1 MRFLLRVDSHARN
14 HSAHPQAQSRVA
26 ALRAYPCSDALR
38 ACSAAP
44 TARSARVSGRYIPIL
59 RSSKRS
65 SAVTQPPG
73 SCAVSA
79 RTSLSCLIVR
89 LCSCIRSICSAVG
102 RSGLRHLLPVHTVTT
117 VFSSSGR
124 THVALAAS
132 SFCFV
137 HCLLC
142 GMLRH
147 RPVTS
152 VPGPSPAMRSPP
164 QSLQLYFDVLCLR
177 CRRDAT
183 SGCVEHRLLHGGR
196 GRLDRAAQHLC
207 WSDHRGQLKAIRTQK
222 KKSEGTAHYPPSSL
236 HCTHTNTNMHMHTHA
251 QAHAHAPSRRRTL
264 HQPCAQEL
272 GRTAFTTTTGHVHR
286 GAALELRCSRVWSCR
301 GRRQRHSVCQ
311 TRATTSGQLRSRRVA
326 TTGCNRLSSCV

>member
-89 LCSCIRSICSAVG
+89 LCSCIRSSCSAVG

-132 SFCFV
+132 SFCCLAPSARRAEIFV
-137 HCLLC
+137 EAGDVYVRILHNLDGPAGGGPRRR
-142 GMLRH
+142 GMQR
-147 RPVTS
+147 RPVC
-152 VPGPSPAMRSPP
+152 PG
-164 QSLQLYFDVLCLR
+164 
-177 CRRDAT
+177 T
-183 SGCVEHRLLHGGR
+183 
-196 GRLDRAAQHLC
+196 
-207 WSDHRGQLKAIRTQK
+207 
-222 KKSEGTAHYPPSSL
+222 
-236 HCTHTNTNMHMHTHA
+236 
-251 QAHAHAPSRRRTL
+251 
-264 HQPCAQEL
+264 
-272 GRTAFTTTTGHVHR
+272 
-286 GAALELRCSRVWSCR
+286 GAA
-301 GRRQRHSVCQ
+301 
-311 TRATTSGQLRSRRVA
+311 
-326 TTGCNRLSSCV
+326 